1 MRSLPHGLT
10 LIELLALIAII
21 AILVGIAL
29 PQYQKHEMR
38 TQVDRAVRAAGA
50 LRQTVDGCIAAH
62 HYTVGGDPG
71 ECDPA
76 PAGSD
81 ILTGA
86 AQGSHA
92 IDAAKL
98 GVPQLSDPL
107 KPAAGTTIT
116 ATFGH
121 QVNPVLDGDTVIW
134 TRDAR
139 GAWTCTTTVPAQY
152 AAADCPTA

>member
-1 MRSLPHGLT
+1 MRPLPRGLT
-10 LIELLALIAII
+10 LIELLALVAII

-38 TQVDRAVRAAGA
+38 AEVDRAVRAAGA
-50 LRQTVDGCIAAH
+50 LKQTVDGCIAAH
-62 HYTVGGDPG
+62 HYAVGGDPG

-92 IDAAKL
+92 IDTAKL
-98 GVPQLSDPL
+98 GVPQIADPL
-107 KPAAGTTIT
+107 KPDADTTVT
-116 ATFGH
+116 ATFGPR
-121 QVNPVLDGDTVIW
+121 VNPVLDGETVIW
-134 TRDAR
+134 TRDAK
-139 GAWTCTTTVPAQY
+139 GMWTCTTTVPAQY
-152 AAADCPTA
+152 APADCSGG